1 MLTNYNIIL
10 IYMTQNTAGNR
21 LKCGLFKQ
29 AFQMQYD

>member
-10 IYMTQNTAGNR
+10 TYKFQNTVGNR

-29 AFQMQYD
+29 AFQMR